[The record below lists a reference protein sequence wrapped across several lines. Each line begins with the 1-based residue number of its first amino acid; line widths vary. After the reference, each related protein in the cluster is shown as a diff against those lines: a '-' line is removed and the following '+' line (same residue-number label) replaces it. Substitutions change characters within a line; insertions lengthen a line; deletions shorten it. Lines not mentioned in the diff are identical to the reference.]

1 MARYKAVVSYDGS
14 SYGGWQK
21 QLNTTSIQE
30 VIEQAL
36 AKMHKH
42 DVAIVA
48 SGRTDAGVHALSL
61 IHIYKDAY
69 HKT

>member
-30 VIEQAL
+30 VIEQASVSYTHL
-36 AKMHKH
+36 TLPTTPY
-42 DVAIVA
+42 V
-48 SGRTDAGVHALSL
+48 
-61 IHIYKDAY
+61 
-69 HKT
+69 